1 MTPRIDFSKV
11 NAVAM
16 PQLLGLV
23 VQMLPHGKLE
33 GDEWV
38 SLNPT
43 RSDQKRGSFKVN
55 VKTGMWSDFA
65 TGDSGGDVIS
75 LRAYILNVSQIE
87 AARQLALM
95 LGLQSY
101 SAKAAKAAQREA
113 AAPHPK
119 KDKAPEDTP
128 IFPVP
133 ADAPAASLRHY
144 RHGDPAGSWAYLDA
158 GGKLL
163 GYIARF
169 DIGPKE
175 KEVLPYTFCSLA
187 NGGTGWRWKSFPI
200 PRPLYGLKALAERPD
215 APVLVVEGEKTA
227 DAAAALLPDYV
238 IVTWPG
244 GSKAVKK
251 ADWAPLKGRKITI
264 WPDND
269 EPGLVAAA
277 DIVDVTKSNGAA
289 SAGVVEIPDGLD
301 DGWDLADDIPAGLD
315 ITAVLETAA
324 PPKASLKLPSGFH
337 FGPQGLMWSDPT
349 DDEKAPM
356 WVAGPLDVLA
366 ETRDADGQSWGV
378 LLRWF
383 DNDGRE
389 HRLPLSRATLAGDG
403 ADARRILIDGGYAIS
418 EWPGARAK
426 FSSFLLRVQ
435 SPNRARAVLQT
446 GWHGEVF
453 VLPDACFGAAA
464 GDHYLLQSLTAH
476 EHAFRQSGSLEDW
489 HQNVARLAVGNSR
502 LTLAICAA
510 FAGPLLN
517 LVSAESGGFHLR
529 GASSTG
535 KTTALL
541 VGGSVWGGGQNGYIR
556 TWRAT
561 ANGLE
566 GVAASH
572 SDCFLVLDELSQISS
587 KEAGEA
593 AYMLGNNTGKQRSG
607 KDGTARRAARFRTLF
622 LSSGEISLA
631 DKVAEDGRGKRLA
644 AGQQVRIID
653 IPADAGAGLGL
664 FENLHEFE
672 TPESLARH
680 LRSTT
685 GKFYG
690 VAAREF
696 LTALAG
702 DLHTIGK
709 AVSTVMQEFVEH
721 HVPAS
726 ADGQVERVA
735 QRFALV
741 AAGGE
746 IAALAGVVP
755 WPAGAATAAAARCFK
770 DWLAGRGGIES
781 AEASDALAQIRSI
794 LLACTSRFIAAWDDK
809 SDSSRL
815 TVRDILGYRK
825 EKPDG
830 SWDYFCTAPAWKNE
844 LCAGFD
850 AKRAAASLVAKGFIE
865 QESDHR
871 RAKLISVP
879 GFGKT
884 RLYHIL
890 SHITEDSRD
899 A

>member
-1 MTPRIDFSKV
+1 MNPRIDFSAV

-16 PQLLGLV
+16 PRLLGLV
-23 VQMLPHGKLE
+23 IQMLPNGKMD

-43 RSDQKRGSFKVN
+43 RADQKRGSFKVN
-55 VKTGMWSDFA
+55 VKTGKWSDFA

-75 LRAYILNVSQIE
+75 LRAYILNVSQLE

-95 LGLQSY
+95 LGLPSY
-101 SAKAAKAAQREA
+101 SAKAAKREA
-113 AAPHPK
+113 AAPQPK
-119 KDKAPEDTP
+119 KAKVPEDTP
-128 IFPVP
+128 ILPVP
-133 ADAPAASLRHY
+133 VDAPPASLRHF
-144 RHGDPAGSWAYLDA
+144 RHGEPAGSWAYLDA
-158 GGKLL
+158 AGKLL
-163 GYIARF
+163 GHIARF
-169 DIGPKE
+169 DIGPRN

-200 PRPLYGLKALAERPD
+200 PRPLYGLNVLAARPD
-215 APVLVVEGEKTA
+215 APVLVVEGEKTTE
-227 DAAAALLPDYV
+227 AAAQLFPDYV
-238 IVTWPG
+238 VVTWPG
-244 GSKAVKK
+244 GAQAVKK
-251 ADWAPLKGRKITI
+251 ADWSQLKGRQITI
-264 WPDND
+264 WSDND
-269 EPGLVAAA
+269 EPGLAAAA
-277 DIVDVTKSNGAA
+277 DIVEVTKSIGAA
-289 SAGVVEIPDGLD
+289 SARVVEIPDGLD
-301 DGWDLADDIPAGLD
+301 VGWDLANDIPAGMD
-315 ITAVLETAA
+315 INAVLETATT
-324 PPKASLKLPSGFH
+324 PKASLKLPSGFH
-337 FGPQGLMWSDPT
+337 FGAQGLMWSDPT

-356 WVAGPLDVLA
+356 WIAGPLDVLA

-446 GWHGEVF
+446 GWHDDVF
-453 VLPDACFGAAA
+453 VLPDACFGAAT
-464 GDHYLLQSLTAH
+464 GDQYLLQSLTAH
-476 EHAFRQSGSLEDW
+476 EHSFRQSGSLEDW

-502 LTLAICAA
+502 LTLAISAA
-510 FAGPLLN
+510 FAGPLLH
-517 LVSAESGGFHLR
+517 LASAESGGFHLR

-541 VGGSVWGGGQNGYIR
+541 VGGSVWGGGQSGYIR

-566 GVAASH
+566 GVAAAH
-572 SDCFLVLDELSQISS
+572 SDCFLVLDEISQISA

-593 AYMLGNNTGKQRSG
+593 AYLLGNNSGKQRSG

-631 DKVAEDGRGKRLA
+631 DKVAEEGRGKKLA
-644 AGQQVRIID
+644 AGQQVRILD

-664 FENLHEFE
+664 FEDLHEFE

-680 LRSTT
+680 LRSVT

-690 VAAREF
+690 VPAREF
-696 LTALAG
+696 LTVLSADLAE
-702 DLHTIGK
+702 IGK
-709 AVSTVMQEFVEH
+709 AAKTVMQEFVAR
-721 HVPAS
+721 HVPKS

-746 IAALAGVVP
+746 IATLAGVVP
-755 WPAGAATAAAARCFK
+755 WPPGEASAAAARCFA
-770 DWLAGRGGIES
+770 DWMSARGGIEA
-781 AEASDALAQIRSI
+781 AEHTGALAQIRRI
-794 LLACTSRFIAAWDDK
+794 LSAEISRFVAAWDEDT
-809 SDSSRL
+809 DTGRYL
-815 TVRDILGYRK
+815 VRDILGYRK
-825 EKPDG
+825 KRADG
-830 SWDYFCTAPAWKNE
+830 GWDFYCTAPAWKDE

-850 AKRAAASLVAKGFIE
+850 AKRTAAVLAAKGFLE

-871 RAKLISVP
+871 RAKLVSVP
-879 GFGKT
+879 SFGKT
-884 RLYHIL
+884 RLYHL
-890 SHITEDSRD
+890 LAHVLEDES
-899 A
+899 